1 MPRYQEYSTPAA
13 ITMALSKGF
22 RDFMNI
28 YSQEKDDERARK
40 EKADALKLSI
50 AKERAGVI
58 GEASRNMEL
67 DERWQKGFEA
77 DETYRKESLALQKG
91 RRDDVGF
98 PSPEGVLGHE
108 YLTGKIDKPTY
119 YAELARMKAVEKKPP
134 PEKEPPDF
142 VNLFS
147 NMIDKAETKYE
158 RGRNAWDQAHV
169 MDRVFAE
176 TDEEKAAIP
185 QYSEKPPDVANLFKS
200 IIEPRASRLLG
211 PQAADSIRS
220 EAANLFPELLVTPE
234 TDVTADVVA
243 KTAARSRAFA
253 GTGTPAPVAPAQPSG
268 DVRQAALQALQAEF
282 GDEWNTATDAV
293 RNAALARK
301 IKELGG

>member
-1 MPRYQEYSTPAA
+1 MTRYQEYSTPAA
-13 ITMALSKGF
+13 VTMALSKGF

-28 YSQEKDDERARK
+28 YSQEREDERARK

-50 AKERAGVI
+50 GKERLGVI
-58 GEASRNMEL
+58 NEAGRNMEL
-67 DERWQKGFEA
+67 DARWQKEFDA
-77 DETYRKESLALQKG
+77 DEAYRKQTLALQTGK
-91 RRDDVGF
+91 RDDVGF

-119 YAELARMKAVEKKPP
+119 YAELARMKAVEKKAP

-158 RGRNAWDQAHV
+158 RGRNAWDQAHAT
-169 MDRVFAE
+169 DRLMGKDVPY
-176 TDEEKAAIP
+176 TEE
-185 QYSEKPPDVANLFKS
+185 PPDVANLFKS

-211 PQAADSIRS
+211 PQAADSIRG

-234 TDVTADVVA
+234 TDVTPDVVA
-243 KTAARSRAFA
+243 KTAARSRAFM
-253 GTGTPAPVAPAQPSG
+253 GMGTPAPVAPAQPSG
-268 DVRQAALQALQAEF
+268 DVRQKALQALQAEF